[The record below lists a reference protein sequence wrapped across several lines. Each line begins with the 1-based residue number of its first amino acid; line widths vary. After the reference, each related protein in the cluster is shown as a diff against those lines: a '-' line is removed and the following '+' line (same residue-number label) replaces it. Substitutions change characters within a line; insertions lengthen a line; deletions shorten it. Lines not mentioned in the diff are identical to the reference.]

1 MVTERREEIPLP
13 KLFEA
18 ILPYQASVYVT
29 VLNIIQCI
37 AFGFLVIE
45 VKDIVNKNEFGLIS
59 ILRGVNTFVIIL
71 FVWYRYVA
79 EFQYLWPMSF
89 MDTIIPF
96 LIGVVECMI
105 IFSVNPNSVS
115 MKYFV
120 GYIMFLQFIAIWA
133 YYYASKKRGREFT
146 KRLYEAFYRH
156 PQFAFHLVNFL
167 KKYDRNHARNMS
179 IALVFSSIFFII
191 AFFWP
196 NAIWETIFSCTCIVT
211 LLNRAF
217 RHSFDA
223 YVKKDS
229 HLGPYFS

>member
-96 LIGVVECMI
+96 LIGFITKCPSTETVE
-105 IFSVNPNSVS
+105 ST
-115 MKYFV
+115 
-120 GYIMFLQFIAIWA
+120 FIL
-133 YYYASKKRGREFT
+133 T
-146 KRLYEAFYRH
+146 
-156 PQFAFHLVNFL
+156 Q
-167 KKYDRNHARNMS
+167 
-179 IALVFSSIFFII
+179 SSILYFI
-191 AFFWP
+191 FPFW
-196 NAIWETIFSCTCIVT
+196 
-211 LLNRAF
+211 
-217 RHSFDA
+217 
-223 YVKKDS
+223 Y
-229 HLGPYFS
+229 